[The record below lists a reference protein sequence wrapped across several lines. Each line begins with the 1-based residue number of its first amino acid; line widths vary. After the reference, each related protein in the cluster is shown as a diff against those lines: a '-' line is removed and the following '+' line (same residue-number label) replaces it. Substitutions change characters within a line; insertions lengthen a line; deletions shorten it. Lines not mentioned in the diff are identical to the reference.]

1 MIFLVDHE
9 AKCFLPIQHQ
19 SAAGALGGMLAAD
32 EMAFHQH
39 LLVQSGQTIHGP
51 RERSLHLRQSLNGGS
66 DHLQDA
72 NPLGLLGPAREG
84 GCLEVPGEPDAA
96 GHDNPIMR
104 PLAARALRRRDE
116 KDVKLH
122 GVQVAAGLE
131 ARAVVCLISSRRMAA
146 SSKSSRSMALV
157 SFFWRSLRRSDK
169 SRFWRRASGTL
180 PTCRVPLCIVL
191 SRPPSGSAK
200 VS

>member
-9 AKCFLPIQHQ
+9 AKSLLPIQHQ
-19 SAAGALGGMLAAD
+19 PAAGALGGMFAAD
-32 EMAFHQH
+32 EMALHQH
-39 LLVQSGQTIHGP
+39 LLVQGGQTIHRA
-51 RERSLHLRQSLNGGS
+51 RERPLHFRQCLNGGA

-72 NPLGLLGPAREG
+72 NPLGLLGPTREG
-84 GCLEVPGEPDAA
+84 GSLEVAGEPDAA

-104 PLAARALRRRDE
+104 SLAASAFRRRDE
-116 KDVKLH
+116 KYVQLH
-122 GVQVAAGLE
+122 GVQVAAGVE
-131 ARAVVCLISSRRMAA
+131 ARALVCLISSRRMAA

-191 SRPPSGSAK
+191 SKPPSGSAK